1 MNQPTLDFSRP
12 AFPPQ
17 LTPQSQ
23 RLLARLMIAPITNA
37 EMRDDLRLL
46 SYTRRLYEVKRAVGP
61 DRTIIKKHI
70 GNGIFE
76 YRLVNN
82 ELCEN

>member
-1 MNQPTLDFSRP
+1 MNQPTFDFSRP
-12 AFPPQ
+12 ASPPQ

-46 SYTRRLYEVKRAVGP
+46 SYTRRLYEVKRAVAP
-61 DRTIIKKHI
+61 YRTIAKKHL
-70 GNGIFE
+70 GHGIFE
-76 YRLVNN
+76 YRLVTQ
-82 ELCEN
+82 